1 MKLLMFQAK
10 RFWWKSFSKT
20 LEDTPDEDVEE
31 TVTDALV
38 VFFQKRESMTTGQKA
53 QAIPDQAKS
62 TNQNTNLLSEREN
75 QKAPIPTMTVII
87 FPKKTSLFWLASG
100 LTIFW

>member
-38 VFFQKRESMTTGQKA
+38 VFFHAEGE
-53 QAIPDQAKS
+53 DGAKS
-62 TNQNTNLLSEREN
+62 L
-75 QKAPIPTMTVII
+75 
-87 FPKKTSLFWLASG
+87 
-100 LTIFW
+100 